1 MCSLFSTELQ
11 KLNAAHEE
19 RFKKVVISGTF
30 SLLEKTEFN
39 SLNLVESY
47 ILSRFYRLFGEVHF
61 EDVTGSAHVV
71 CSLFCAH

>member
-30 SLLEKTEFN
+30 SSLERTEFN
-39 SLNLVESY
+39 SLNLVEGYS
-47 ILSRFYRLFGEVHF
+47 LLRFFRLFGEVHF
-61 EDVTGSAHVV
+61 EDVF